1 MRRLAVAAL
10 AATFLAF
17 ATTGLR
23 AETSP
28 VEAVRSLQQLQ
39 DRIAEGNAIA
49 QAAHAKA
56 IQRTTRAFVNAKLTS
71 WSEPANAR
79 ALVLYLF
86 SGGNAAAINEVV
98 PAGVVAAEYRTL
110 FTGALAYGL
119 GDDEKARATLKAID
133 PKSLPSGLGG
143 HLALVQATL
152 VAENDRK
159 GAIALLDLARLLE
172 PGTLIEEA
180 ALRKEMS
187 LIGATGDVEKFGFLA
202 RRYLGAF
209 SRSVYADNFR
219 QLVAAAAMQIGAGD
233 SDEAAQRLSRL
244 AANLEKGD
252 RRRLYLS
259 IAREAVLAGHTKMA
273 AMAAEEAGRIAPKSS
288 DEEARAM
295 VYLGAATVVGD
306 RYDRGVKALQEVVST
321 RLGTRDQALRDAA
334 IAVADMIRRPAAAD
348 SNGQAAKTY
357 AIADDGER
365 ALAKADLLLGAPNE

>member
-1 MRRLAVAAL
+1 MRPLGATAL
-10 AATFLAF
+10 AATLLTF
-17 ATTGLR
+17 AAPGLR

-56 IQRTTRAFVNAKLTS
+56 IQRTSRAFASAKLTT
-71 WSEPANAR
+71 WGEPANAR

-86 SGGNAAAINEVV
+86 SGGNAVAINEVV
-98 PAGVVAAEYRTL
+98 PASVVAADYRAL

-119 GDDEKARATLKAID
+119 GDDDKARATLKAID

-152 VAENDRK
+152 IAEGDRS

-187 LIGATGDVEKFGFLA
+187 LIGPTGDIEKFGFLA

-209 SRSVYADNFR
+209 SHSAYADNFR
-219 QLVAAAAMQIGAGD
+219 QLVAAAAMQIGAAD

-252 RRRLYLS
+252 RRRLYLA

-273 AMAAEEAGRIAPKSS
+273 AMAAEEASRIAPQSS

-306 RYDRGVKALQEVVST
+306 RYDRGMRALQDVVPN
-321 RLGTRDQALRDAA
+321 RLGNRDKALRDAA
-334 IAVADMIRRPAAAD
+334 IAVADMIRKPAAAD
-348 SNGQAAKTY
+348 RSGHAAKTY

-365 ALAKADLLLGAPNE
+365 ALSKADLLLGAPDE